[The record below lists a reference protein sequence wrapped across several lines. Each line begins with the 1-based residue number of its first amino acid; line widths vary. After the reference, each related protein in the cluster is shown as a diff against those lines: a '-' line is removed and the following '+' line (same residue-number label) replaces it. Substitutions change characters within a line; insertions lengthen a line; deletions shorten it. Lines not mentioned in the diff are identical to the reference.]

1 MSEKVLKTAKC
12 SETIT
17 KRTFKTIE
25 EIQETINQ
33 NFQEATIFAL
43 LKDKATFGKYTHQQ
57 IELPDNEN
65 IAFHKIEEMR
75 IFDPNKELYIW
86 RENNSLKGRLRKDL
100 PETGKKDI
108 EYVISD
114 LVLWG
119 TRAKT
124 EKPGWTTL
132 KEDRG
137 IEYTVPFP
145 VKRVDEK
152 HPLCLT
158 IHTYIGYINDIQA
171 SYIDSR
177 FVGFTEG
184 GE

>member
-1 MSEKVLKTAKC
+1 MPEKDLKKAKFI
-12 SETIT
+12 EPVTY
-17 KRTFKTIE
+17 TFKTIE
-25 EIQETINQ
+25 KIQETIKR
-33 NFQEATIFAL
+33 NFQEATIFTL
-43 LKDKATFGKYTHQQ
+43 LKDKATFGKYTNQQ

-65 IAFHKIEEMR
+65 IAFYKIEEMR
-75 IFDPNKELYIW
+75 IFDPTKELYIW
-86 RENNSLKGRLRKDL
+86 RQNDTLKGRLREDL
-100 PETGKKDI
+100 PETGTKDI
-108 EYVISD
+108 EYIISD

>member
-1 MSEKVLKTAKC
+1 MSETILRTAKC
-12 SETIT
+12 SESIT
-17 KRTFKTIE
+17 YHTFKTVE
-25 EIQETINQ
+25 EIQETINE

-43 LKDKATFGKYTHQQ
+43 LKDKATFGKYTNQQ
-57 IELPDNEN
+57 IEFPDNST

-75 IFDPNKELYIW
+75 IFDNNKELYIW
-86 RENNSLKGRLRKDL
+86 HQNDTLKGRLREDHL
-100 PETGKKDI
+100 GTGTEDI

-137 IEYTVPFP
+137 IEYTVPYP

-152 HPLCLT
+152 NPLRLT